1 MGTVAKALSLLSFFN
16 HQRTEIGLSDLT
28 RLSCLNKATVY
39 RLMAELQAGGFV
51 EQTPEGRAYRLGP
64 EVLRLAALRE
74 AAVPVLSVSRAILDA
89 LAEETGETAHLSLL
103 RGGQMHTLA
112 HAYSAR
118 HATRVMMDDAE
129 VLSFHGTSSGLAVLA
144 FAPREFADRILAQ
157 DLEAHTPR
165 TVTDPQEIRRTLER
179 VRETGIAESVG
190 GFEAEVHSHGVPI
203 FGPDRCPLGALAVA
217 APVSRMTDARKDAIR
232 SALRRA
238 GTGMTRRIGGFCP
251 PGWPEE
257 RAA

>member
-1 MGTVAKALSLLSFFN
+1 MGTVSKALSLLGFFN

-28 RLSCLNKATVY
+28 RLSGLNKATVF
-39 RLMAELQAGGFV
+39 RLMAELQEGGFV
-51 EQTPEGRAYRLGP
+51 EQTGEGRAYRLGP

-103 RGGQMHTLA
+103 RGGALHTLA

-144 FAPREFADRILAQ
+144 FAPEPFIEAVLAAP
-157 DLEAHTPR
+157 LPAHTAQ
-165 TVTDPQEIRRTLER
+165 TETDPQAVRRALAG
-179 VRETGIAESVG
+179 VRETGLACSRG
-190 GFEAEVHSHGVPI
+190 GFEAEVHSHGIPL
-203 FGPDRCPLGALAVA
+203 FGPDRAVMGALAVA
-217 APVSRMTDARKDAIR
+217 APASRMTPEHAAMIR
-232 SALRRA
+232 AALRRA
-238 GTGMTRRIGGFCP
+238 GAEMTRRIGGCP
-251 PGWPEE
+251 PDHWPRED
-257 RAA
+257 AA